1 MVLASTCVVI
11 AAAFYWRLSQGPVE
25 LGFLTTMVQSRI
37 GGLLPGVRAEISG
50 VVLER
55 DAESGEPR
63 IRLRDIKLRDEN
75 GNMIAAAPR
84 AAVGV
89 DGTSLLSG
97 GVNLRRLEL
106 IGPRILVRRKLD
118 GSFQLGFGDPEA
130 APGKGDHQGTQP
142 RVPAVENAPN
152 AIDVLMTQMNAR
164 RGSVAGLEAVLIRQ
178 ASLSVY
184 DEANRS
190 VWYAPQANLMF
201 KRAEYGFVLFT
212 DARISNGAEPWRTE
226 IVTTYRSESK
236 TFNVSARIFDL
247 VPADIADEVFALSQ
261 LAQVKLPLSGHAEI
275 EFAESGKILRGSAEL
290 TARAGRVGFPN
301 YLSDP
306 ILIDEGLIRV
316 DYDPDSGGLVIGN
329 SSLLVDGRKAQ
340 LSGRVDPRR
349 DDAGRLEAYAVALHA
364 KNINMDAFAGSHG
377 LSLDNIDFKGLASI
391 GERKLVVDDLVMMAG
406 NTAVRLRGTF
416 IGGAEAIGLF
426 LAGRV
431 RDLPEP
437 MLKHLWPAV
446 VAPGA
451 RNWFMANVTGGR
463 IAEGE
468 FRIALPG
475 DVLAAAF
482 RRVPIPDEM
491 VDLKFSAENVAGTF
505 FKPLPPVS
513 GVSVKGRL
521 RGNTFEVDTTGGVVS
536 LPSGKKITVKTGS
549 MRANDL
555 APTVTPATFGVEA
568 QGSSEALRELVDLPP
583 FKLASKSG
591 LDGVQLSGAATIHF
605 ELDAKLGQNVP
616 PEPQFRA
623 QTHIEDASFSGAIE
637 GFDFSEGKIDIELDD
652 HGVKAHGPVMVG
664 GQKATIAWARSFA
677 STDGQDEVIL
687 DATLD
692 DMARRKL
699 GIDVSGFVQGPIK
712 ARVSG
717 LIEGRKLVKADIDA
731 DLSRAYAF
739 LDVIGWSRP
748 PTAKTTASMSLD
760 LTSPKAI
767 LVKDLKIQGK
777 DLKIQGTMRIA
788 PDGSIIDGTLPVV
801 NLDELNQVALGLKT
815 VNGALDLSISG
826 DSFDARRLI
835 SQMFTASGPPPAAGI
850 PVTVQ
855 ASVARVYANRG
866 EIIDELTGQLE
877 INNGVVQRA
886 DLTGQFVNGGPVTL
900 KITPAGQGTRDMRVV
915 GRDAGAALRAS
926 NLYSKVA
933 GGSLDFSA
941 VLDAGAQSGIQ
952 RGLLVIRN
960 FEVRN
965 EGALSNFDEQG
976 RSKKASGPRRDGLS
990 FTRLTLPFSAD
1001 QRFVRIGD
1009 ALVQGSEMGAS
1020 AQGIIR
1026 KADGRMDIGGT
1037 IIPAY
1042 ALNAAL
1048 SEVPVLG
1055 EVLMGGRGQ
1064 GVFGLNFALQG
1075 TMQEPRFVVN
1085 PVSAIAPGFLRHLF
1099 SIGGGQ
1105 TNPDG
1110 TPVGPRKP
1118 PRDPRG

>member
-25 LGFLTTMVQSRI
+25 LGFLTTTVQSRI
-37 GGLLPGVRAEISG
+37 GRLLPGVRAEISG

-89 DGTSLLSG
+89 DGTALLAG

-118 GSFQLGFGDPEA
+118 GSFQLGFGDPEV
-130 APGKGDHQGTQP
+130 APGKGDHQGTP
-142 RVPAVENAPN
+142 AVPAVENAPN
-152 AIDVLMTQMNAR
+152 ALDVLMTQMNAR
-164 RGSVAGLEAVLIRQ
+164 RGSVAGLEAVHIRQ

-184 DEANRS
+184 DEANRA

-201 KRAEYGFVLFT
+201 KRADYGFVLFT
-212 DARISNGAEPWRTE
+212 DARISSGAEPWRTE
-226 IVTTYRSESK
+226 IVTTYRSESR

-275 EFAESGKILRGSAEL
+275 EFAEGGKILRGSAEL

-301 YLSDP
+301 YLADP

-316 DYDPDSGGLVIGN
+316 DYDSDSGGLVIGN

-349 DDAGRLEAYAVALHA
+349 DAAGRLEAYAVALNA

-377 LSLDNIDFKGLASI
+377 LSLDSIDFKGLASI
-391 GERKLVVDDLVMMAG
+391 GERKLVVDDLVMTSG
-406 NTAVRLRGTF
+406 TTAVRLRGTF
-416 IGGAEAIGLF
+416 IGGAEAIGVF

-437 MLKHLWPAV
+437 MLKHLWPGV

-451 RNWFMANVTGGR
+451 RSWFMENITGGR
-463 IAEGE
+463 ISEGE

-491 VDLKFSAENVAGTF
+491 VDMRFTAEDVAGTY

-513 GVSVKGRL
+513 GVGLKARL
-521 RGNTFEVDTTGGVVS
+521 RGNTFEVDTTGGVVT
-536 LPSGKKITVKTGS
+536 LPSGKKIIVKTGS
-549 MRANDL
+549 MRAKDL

-568 QGSSEALRELVDLPP
+568 QASAEALKELIDSPP
-583 FKLASKSG
+583 YRLASKAG
-591 LDGVQLSGAATIHF
+591 LDGVQLSGAAGIKF

-616 PEPQFRA
+616 SEPHFRA
-623 QTHIEDASFSGAIE
+623 QTHLEDASFSGAVE

-652 HGVKAHGPVMVG
+652 DGVKAHGPVMVG
-664 GQKATIAWARSFA
+664 GQKASVSWARSFG
-677 STDGQDEVIL
+677 SSDRRDEVIL

-699 GIDVSGFVQGPIK
+699 GLDVSGFVQGPIK

-717 LIEGRKLVKADIDA
+717 LIDGRKLVKADIDA
-731 DLSRAYAF
+731 DLSRAYVF

-748 PTAKTTASMSLD
+748 PTAKTTATLSID

-767 LVKDLKIQGK
+767 LIKDLKIVGK
-777 DLKIQGTMRIA
+777 DLKIQGSMRIA
-788 PDGSIIDGTLPVV
+788 PDGTIIDGTLPVV

-815 VNGALDLSISG
+815 VNGVLNLSITG
-826 DSFDARRLI
+826 DSFDARRVI

-866 EIIDELTGQLE
+866 EIIDEMSGQLE

-886 DLTGQFVNGGPVTL
+886 DLAGQFVSGGPVTL
-900 KITPAGQGTRDMRVV
+900 KITPAAQGTRDMRVV

-965 EGALSNFDEQG
+965 EVALSNLDEQG
-976 RSKKASGPRRDGLS
+976 HTKKPTGPRRDGLS
-990 FTRLTLPFSAD
+990 FSRLTLPFSAD

-1009 ALVQGSEMGAS
+1009 ALVQGPEMGAS

-1055 EVLMGGRGQ
+1055 EVLTGGRGQ

-1110 TPVGPRKP
+1110 TPAGPRRP
-1118 PRDPRG
+1118 LRDPRG